1 MAQVYPI
8 NYFITAFSA
17 VKSFTQRQYLKHWQK
32 LVVMILLASLM
43 MIPLSF
49 QLGRTTGADLTN
61 YVPEV
66 MDYIDESVVQELN
79 TLDNSGT
86 DLMITEEKIIK
97 ENDELIIGLAP
108 STEAAETLLSDRG
121 GIIYTS
127 DQTIFGEDSSSLFYQ
142 PYTGDKAMNEVEDVG
157 SLKTLMSQ
165 QWFWSNR
172 TSIVLTNYIQLSA
185 LIIVSLLLLVLGS
198 SFFLSF
204 MRKNDMYDINT
215 YSEALTIVLNCL
227 GLPTL
232 IAMVIGLISGNPTT
246 MLTVQGL
253 LFVLMLM
260 WVYWKTHFNDTYVQ
274 KNKE

>member
-1 MAQVYPI
+1 MAQVFPI

-17 VKSFTQRQYLKHWQK
+17 VKSFTHRQYLKHWQK

-79 TLDNSGT
+79 ALDNSGT

-97 ENDELIIGLAP
+97 ENDELIICLAP

-142 PYTGDKAMNEVEDVG
+142 PYTGDKAMNEVEDVE

-172 TSIVLTNYIQLSA
+172 TSIVLTNYIQLSV
-185 LIIVSLLLLVLGS
+185 LIIVSLLFLVLGS

-204 MRKNDMYDINT
+204 MRKNDMFDINSF
-215 YSEALTIVLNCL
+215 SEALTIVLNCL

-246 MLTVQGL
+246 MSTVQGL

-274 KNKE
+274 NK

>member
-1 MAQVYPI
+1 MAQVFPI

-17 VKSFTQRQYLKHWQK
+17 VKSFTHRQYLKHWQK

-79 TLDNSGT
+79 ALDNSGK

-97 ENDELIIGLAP
+97 ENDELIICLAP

-142 PYTGDKAMNEVEDVG
+142 PYTGDKAMNEVEDVE

-172 TSIVLTNYIQLSA
+172 TSIVLTNYIQLSV
-185 LIIVSLLLLVLGS
+185 LIIVSLLFLVLGS

-204 MRKNDMYDINT
+204 MRKNDMYDINSF
-215 YSEALTIVLNCL
+215 SEALTIVLNCL

-274 KNKE
+274 NK

>member
-1 MAQVYPI
+1 MAQVFPI
-8 NYFITAFSA
+8 NYFLTAFSA
-17 VKSFTQRQYLKHWQK
+17 VKSFTHRQYLKHWQK

-79 TLDNSGT
+79 ALDNSGT

-97 ENDELIIGLAP
+97 ENDELIICLAP

-142 PYTGDKAMNEVEDVG
+142 PYTGDKAMNEVEDVE

-172 TSIVLTNYIQLSA
+172 TSIVLTNYIQLSV
-185 LIIVSLLLLVLGS
+185 LIIVSLLFLVLGS

-204 MRKNDMYDINT
+204 MRKNDMYDINSF
-215 YSEALTIVLNCL
+215 SEALTIVLNCL

-274 KNKE
+274 NK

>member
-1 MAQVYPI
+1 MAQVFPI

-17 VKSFTQRQYLKHWQK
+17 VKSFTHRQYLKHWQK

-79 TLDNSGT
+79 ALDNSGT

-97 ENDELIIGLAP
+97 ENDELIICLAP

-142 PYTGDKAMNEVEDVG
+142 PYTGDKAMNEVEDVE

-172 TSIVLTNYIQLSA
+172 TSIVLTNYIQLSV
-185 LIIVSLLLLVLGS
+185 LIIVSLLFLVLGS

-204 MRKNDMYDINT
+204 MRKNDMYDINSF
-215 YSEALTIVLNCL
+215 SEALTIVLNCL

>member
-1 MAQVYPI
+1 MAQVFPI

-204 MRKNDMYDINT
+204 MRKNDMYDINS

-274 KNKE
+274 NK

>member
-1 MAQVYPI
+1 MAQVFPI

-17 VKSFTQRQYLKHWQK
+17 VKSFTHRQYLKHWQK

-79 TLDNSGT
+79 ALDNSGT
-86 DLMITEEKIIK
+86 DLMITEKKIIK
-97 ENDELIIGLAP
+97 ENDELIICLAP

-142 PYTGDKAMNEVEDVG
+142 PYTGDKAMNEVEDVE

-172 TSIVLTNYIQLSA
+172 TSIVLTNYIQLSV
-185 LIIVSLLLLVLGS
+185 LIIVSLLFLVLGS

-204 MRKNDMYDINT
+204 MRKNDMYDINSF
-215 YSEALTIVLNCL
+215 SEALTIVLNCL

-274 KNKE
+274 NK

>member
-1 MAQVYPI
+1 MAQVFPI
-8 NYFITAFSA
+8 NYYITAFSA
-17 VKSFTQRQYLKHWQK
+17 VKSFTHRQYLKHWQK

-79 TLDNSGT
+79 ALDNSGT

-97 ENDELIIGLAP
+97 ENDELIICLAP

-142 PYTGDKAMNEVEDVG
+142 PYTGDKAMNEVEDVE

-172 TSIVLTNYIQLSA
+172 TSIVLTNYIQLSV
-185 LIIVSLLLLVLGS
+185 LIIVSLLFLVLGS

-204 MRKNDMYDINT
+204 MRKNDMYDINSF
-215 YSEALTIVLNCL
+215 SEALTIVLNCL

-274 KNKE
+274 NK

>member
-1 MAQVYPI
+1 MAQVFPI
-8 NYFITAFSA
+8 NYFLTAFSA
-17 VKSFTQRQYLKHWQK
+17 VKSFTHRQYLKHWQK

-79 TLDNSGT
+79 ALDNSGT

-97 ENDELIIGLAP
+97 ENDELIICLAP

-142 PYTGDKAMNEVEDVG
+142 PYTGDKAMNEVEDVE

-172 TSIVLTNYIQLSA
+172 TSIVLTNYIQLSV
-185 LIIVSLLLLVLGS
+185 LIIVSLLFLVLGS

-204 MRKNDMYDINT
+204 MRKNDMFDINSF
-215 YSEALTIVLNCL
+215 SEALTIVLNCL

-274 KNKE
+274 NK

>member
-1 MAQVYPI
+1 MAQVFPI
-8 NYFITAFSA
+8 NYFLTAFSA
-17 VKSFTQRQYLKHWQK
+17 VKSFTHRQYLKHWQK

-79 TLDNSGT
+79 ALDNSGT

-97 ENDELIIGLAP
+97 ENDELIICLAP

-142 PYTGDKAMNEVEDVG
+142 PYTGDKAMNEVEDVE

-172 TSIVLTNYIQLSA
+172 TSIVLTNYIQLSV
-185 LIIVSLLLLVLGS
+185 LIIVSLLFLVLGS

-204 MRKNDMYDINT
+204 MRKNDMYDINSF
-215 YSEALTIVLNCL
+215 SEALTIVLNCL

>member
-1 MAQVYPI
+1 MAQVFPI

-17 VKSFTQRQYLKHWQK
+17 VKSFTHRQYLKHWQK

-79 TLDNSGT
+79 ALDNSGT

-97 ENDELIIGLAP
+97 ENDELIICLAP

-142 PYTGDKAMNEVEDVG
+142 PYTCDKAMNEVEDVE

-172 TSIVLTNYIQLSA
+172 TSIVLTNYIQLSV
-185 LIIVSLLLLVLGS
+185 LIIVSLLFLVLGS

-204 MRKNDMYDINT
+204 MRKNDMYDINSF
-215 YSEALTIVLNCL
+215 SEALTIVLNCL

-232 IAMVIGLISGNPTT
+232 IAMVIGLISGNPTS

-274 KNKE
+274 NK

>member
-1 MAQVYPI
+1 
-8 NYFITAFSA
+8 
-17 VKSFTQRQYLKHWQK
+17 
-32 LVVMILLASLM
+32 
-43 MIPLSF
+43 
-49 QLGRTTGADLTN
+49 
-61 YVPEV
+61 
-66 MDYIDESVVQELN
+66 
-79 TLDNSGT
+79 
-86 DLMITEEKIIK
+86 
-97 ENDELIIGLAP
+97 
-108 STEAAETLLSDRG
+108 LSDRG

-142 PYTGDKAMNEVEDVG
+142 PYTGDKAMNEVEDVE

-172 TSIVLTNYIQLSA
+172 TSIVLTNYIQLSV
-185 LIIVSLLLLVLGS
+185 LIIVSLLFLVLGS

-204 MRKNDMYDINT
+204 MRKNDMYDINSF
-215 YSEALTIVLNCL
+215 SEALTIVLNCL

-274 KNKE
+274 NK

>member
-1 MAQVYPI
+1 MAQVFPI

-17 VKSFTQRQYLKHWQK
+17 VKSFTHRQYLKHWQK

-79 TLDNSGT
+79 ALDNSGT

-97 ENDELIIGLAP
+97 ENDELIICLAP

-142 PYTGDKAMNEVEDVG
+142 PYTGDKAMNEVEDVE

-172 TSIVLTNYIQLSA
+172 TSIIITNYIQLSV
-185 LIIVSLLLLVLGS
+185 LIIVSLLFLVLGS

-204 MRKNDMYDINT
+204 MRKNDMYDINSF
-215 YSEALTIVLNCL
+215 SEALTIVLNCL

-274 KNKE
+274 NK

>member
-1 MAQVYPI
+1 MAQVFPI

-17 VKSFTQRQYLKHWQK
+17 VKSFTHRQYLKHWQK

-79 TLDNSGT
+79 ALDNSGT

-97 ENDELIIGLAP
+97 ENDELIICLAP

-142 PYTGDKAMNEVEDVG
+142 PYTGDKAMNEVEDVE

-172 TSIVLTNYIQLSA
+172 TSIVLTNYIQLSV
-185 LIIVSLLLLVLGS
+185 LIIASLLFLVLGS

-204 MRKNDMYDINT
+204 MRKNDMYDINSF
-215 YSEALTIVLNCL
+215 SEALTIVLNCL

-274 KNKE
+274 NK

>member
-1 MAQVYPI
+1 MAQVFPI

-17 VKSFTQRQYLKHWQK
+17 VKSFTHRQYLKHWQK

-79 TLDNSGT
+79 ALDNSGT

-97 ENDELIIGLAP
+97 ENDELIICLAP

-142 PYTGDKAMNEVEDVG
+142 PYTGDKAMNEVEDVE

-172 TSIVLTNYIQLSA
+172 TSIVLTNYIQLSV
-185 LIIVSLLLLVLGS
+185 LIIVSLLFLVLGS

-204 MRKNDMYDINT
+204 MRKNDMYDINSF
-215 YSEALTIVLNCL
+215 SEALTIVLNCL

-274 KNKE
+274 NK

>member
-1 MAQVYPI
+1 MAQVFPI
-8 NYFITAFSA
+8 NYYITAFSA
-17 VKSFTQRQYLKHWQK
+17 VKSFTHRQYLKHWQK

-79 TLDNSGT
+79 ALDNSGT

-142 PYTGDKAMNEVEDVG
+142 PYTGDKAMNEVEDVE

-172 TSIVLTNYIQLSA
+172 TSIVLTNYIQLSV
-185 LIIVSLLLLVLGS
+185 LIIVSLLFLVLGS

-204 MRKNDMYDINT
+204 MRKNDMYDINSF
-215 YSEALTIVLNCL
+215 SEALTIVLNCL

-274 KNKE
+274 N

>member
-1 MAQVYPI
+1 MAQVFPI

-17 VKSFTQRQYLKHWQK
+17 VKSFTHRQYLKHWQK

-79 TLDNSGT
+79 ALDNSGT

-97 ENDELIIGLAP
+97 ENDELIICLAP

-142 PYTGDKAMNEVEDVG
+142 PYTGDKAMNEVEDVE

-172 TSIVLTNYIQLSA
+172 TSIVLTNYIQLSV
-185 LIIVSLLLLVLGS
+185 LIIVSLLFLVLGS

-204 MRKNDMYDINT
+204 MRKNDMYDINSF
-215 YSEALTIVLNCL
+215 SEALTIVLNCL

-246 MLTVQGL
+246 MSTVQGL

-274 KNKE
+274 NK

>member
-1 MAQVYPI
+1 MAQVFPI

-17 VKSFTQRQYLKHWQK
+17 VKSFTHRQYLKHWQK

-79 TLDNSGT
+79 ALDNSGT

-97 ENDELIIGLAP
+97 ENDELIICLAP

-142 PYTGDKAMNEVEDVG
+142 PYTGDKAMNEVEDVE

-172 TSIVLTNYIQLSA
+172 TSIILTNYIQLSV
-185 LIIVSLLLLVLGS
+185 LIIVSLLFLVLGS

-204 MRKNDMYDINT
+204 MRKNDMYDINSF
-215 YSEALTIVLNCL
+215 SEALTIVLNCL

-274 KNKE
+274 NK

>member
-1 MAQVYPI
+1 MAQVFPI

-17 VKSFTQRQYLKHWQK
+17 VKSFTHRQYLKHWQK

-79 TLDNSGT
+79 ALDNSGT

-97 ENDELIIGLAP
+97 ENDELIICLAP

-142 PYTGDKAMNEVEDVG
+142 PYTGDKAMNEVEDVE

-172 TSIVLTNYIQLSA
+172 TSIVLTNYIQLSV
-185 LIIVSLLLLVLGS
+185 LIIVSLLFLVLGS

-204 MRKNDMYDINT
+204 MRKNDMYDINSF
-215 YSEALTIVLNCL
+215 SEALTIVLNCL

-260 WVYWKTHFNDTYVQ
+260 WVYWKTHFNVTYVQ
-274 KNKE
+274 NK

>member
-1 MAQVYPI
+1 MAQVFPI

-17 VKSFTQRQYLKHWQK
+17 VKSFTHRQYLKHWQK

-79 TLDNSGT
+79 ALDNSGT

-97 ENDELIIGLAP
+97 ENDELIICLAP

-142 PYTGDKAMNEVEDVG
+142 PYTGDKAMNEVEDVE

-172 TSIVLTNYIQLSA
+172 TSIILTNYIQLSV
-185 LIIVSLLLLVLGS
+185 LIIVSLLFLVLGS

-204 MRKNDMYDINT
+204 MRKNDMYDINSF
-215 YSEALTIVLNCL
+215 SEPLTIVLNCL

-274 KNKE
+274 NK

>member
-1 MAQVYPI
+1 MAQVFPI

-17 VKSFTQRQYLKHWQK
+17 VKSFTHRQYLKHWQK

-79 TLDNSGT
+79 ALDNSGT

-97 ENDELIIGLAP
+97 ENDELIICLAP

-142 PYTGDKAMNEVEDVG
+142 PYTGDKAMNEVEDVE

-172 TSIVLTNYIQLSA
+172 TSIVLTNYIQLSV
-185 LIIVSLLLLVLGS
+185 LIIVSLLFLVLGS

-204 MRKNDMYDINT
+204 MRKNDMYDINSF
-215 YSEALTIVLNCL
+215 SEALTIVLNCL

-274 KNKE
+274 N

>member
-1 MAQVYPI
+1 MAQVFPI

-17 VKSFTQRQYLKHWQK
+17 VKSFTHRQYLKHWQK

-79 TLDNSGT
+79 ALDNSGT

-97 ENDELIIGLAP
+97 ENDELIICLAP

-142 PYTGDKAMNEVEDVG
+142 PYTGYKAMNEVEDVE

-172 TSIVLTNYIQLSA
+172 TSIVLTNYIQLSV
-185 LIIVSLLLLVLGS
+185 LIIVSLLFLVLGS

-204 MRKNDMYDINT
+204 MRKNDMYDINSF
-215 YSEALTIVLNCL
+215 SEALTIVLNCL

-274 KNKE
+274 NK

>member
-1 MAQVYPI
+1 MAQVFPI

-17 VKSFTQRQYLKHWQK
+17 VKSFTHRQYLKHWQK

-79 TLDNSGT
+79 ALDNSGT

-97 ENDELIIGLAP
+97 ENDELIICLAP
-108 STEAAETLLSDRG
+108 SAEAAETLLSDRG

-142 PYTGDKAMNEVEDVG
+142 PYTGDKAMNEVEDVE

-172 TSIVLTNYIQLSA
+172 TSIILTNYIQLSV
-185 LIIVSLLLLVLGS
+185 LIIVSLLFLVLGS

-204 MRKNDMYDINT
+204 MRKNDMYDINSF
-215 YSEALTIVLNCL
+215 SEALTIVLNCL

-274 KNKE
+274 NK

>member
-1 MAQVYPI
+1 MAQVFPI
-8 NYFITAFSA
+8 NYFLTAFSA
-17 VKSFTQRQYLKHWQK
+17 VKSFTHRQYLKHWQK

-79 TLDNSGT
+79 ALDNSGT

-97 ENDELIIGLAP
+97 ENDELIICLAP
-108 STEAAETLLSDRG
+108 STEAAETLFSDRG

-142 PYTGDKAMNEVEDVG
+142 PYTGDKAMNEVEDVE

-172 TSIVLTNYIQLSA
+172 TSIVLTNYIQLSV
-185 LIIVSLLLLVLGS
+185 LIIVSLLFLVLGS

-204 MRKNDMYDINT
+204 MRKNDMYDINSF
-215 YSEALTIVLNCL
+215 SEALTIVLNCL

-274 KNKE
+274 NK

>member
-1 MAQVYPI
+1 MAQVFPI

-17 VKSFTQRQYLKHWQK
+17 VKSFTHRQYLKHWQK

-79 TLDNSGT
+79 ALDNSGT

-97 ENDELIIGLAP
+97 ENDELIICLAP

-142 PYTGDKAMNEVEDVG
+142 PYTGDKAMNEVEDVE

-172 TSIVLTNYIQLSA
+172 TSIVLTNYIQLSV
-185 LIIVSLLLLVLGS
+185 LIIVSLLFLVLGS

-204 MRKNDMYDINT
+204 MRKNDMFDINSF
-215 YSEALTIVLNCL
+215 SEALTIVLNCL

-274 KNKE
+274 NK

>member
-1 MAQVYPI
+1 MAQVFPI

-17 VKSFTQRQYLKHWQK
+17 VKSFTHRQYLKHWQK

-49 QLGRTTGADLTN
+49 QLDRTTGADLTN

-79 TLDNSGT
+79 ALDNSGT

-97 ENDELIIGLAP
+97 ENDELIICLAP

-142 PYTGDKAMNEVEDVG
+142 PYTGDKAMNEVEDVE

-172 TSIVLTNYIQLSA
+172 TSIVLTNYIQLSV
-185 LIIVSLLLLVLGS
+185 LIIVSLLFLVLGS

-204 MRKNDMYDINT
+204 MRKNDMYDINSF
-215 YSEALTIVLNCL
+215 SEALTIVLNCL

-274 KNKE
+274 NK